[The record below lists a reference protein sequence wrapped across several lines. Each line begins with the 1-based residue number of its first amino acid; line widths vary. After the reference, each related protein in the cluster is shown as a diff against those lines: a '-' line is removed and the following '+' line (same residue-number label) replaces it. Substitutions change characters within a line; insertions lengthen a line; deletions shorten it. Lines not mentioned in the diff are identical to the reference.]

1 VAFTNDVR
9 LDICM
14 QVCYSRERSGTAA
27 AGGRVERTRKQGVID
42 AHVKEKDAA
51 RQETECPQMMLFVG
65 SPGALLRAVEASVH
79 HLCICHIPDCQTLC

>member
-1 VAFTNDVR
+1 
-9 LDICM
+9 M
-14 QVCYSRERSGTAA
+14 AA
-27 AGGRVERTRKQGVID
+27 AGGRVEKTRKQGVIT

-79 HLCICHIPDCQTLC
+79 H